1 MFSPFL
7 FGWLDMKQSLHRYTK
22 LVKAIK
28 MSNFGLFNMAEK
40 SNSKSIN
47 LIQGREIKLSIFIN
61 LTQTS

>member
-1 MFSPFL
+1 
-7 FGWLDMKQSLHRYTK
+7 
-22 LVKAIK
+22 
-28 MSNFGLFNMAEK
+28 MAEK